1 MIPPIRRR
9 NSRST
14 EAQLYRS
21 ATINVLDNSN
31 TAKIEGTL
39 TEAQWTGVATKIET
53 AINAEWEKADRET
66 GRALGDTF
74 ANNDVVITVV
84 KNAGYKYKVI
94 NKKHLSLD
102 LDSIDTVD
110 FTAAIKE
117 MYNWQITPRTLTFGT
132 AENPCTVT
140 IKSDD
145 QFTAAE
151 WKTLCDKVVAAIER
165 GYNKKFEMD
174 FINKPLFEGI
184 FKNRDMFIVLLKSA
198 TYDIEIKTAGDT
210 TIS

>member
-1 MIPPIRRR
+1 M
-9 NSRST
+9 
-14 EAQLYRS
+14 
-21 ATINVLDNSN
+21 LDNSN

-151 WKTLCDKVVAAIER
+151 WKTLCDKVVAAVEREYKKVVGTIIEKIR
-165 GYNKKFEMD
+165 
-174 FINKPLFEGI
+174 FEGVFATNI
-184 FKNRDMFIVLLKSA
+184 SINLLTSA
-198 TYDIEIKTAGDT
+198 TNDCEVNAGDNT
-210 TIS
+210 NIYLKISAIDTVNLQPVVRALDMGTAYP